1 MSMAMATPK
10 SFDITCAMSYF
21 YEQNSRFGLVLG
33 LKKYPYIFEGVFI
46 IFPWTKKNRVSV
58 KE

>member
-33 LKKYPYIFEGVFI
+33 LKKYPNIFEGVFI
-46 IFPWTKKNRVSV
+46 IFLWAKKI
-58 KE
+58 KK